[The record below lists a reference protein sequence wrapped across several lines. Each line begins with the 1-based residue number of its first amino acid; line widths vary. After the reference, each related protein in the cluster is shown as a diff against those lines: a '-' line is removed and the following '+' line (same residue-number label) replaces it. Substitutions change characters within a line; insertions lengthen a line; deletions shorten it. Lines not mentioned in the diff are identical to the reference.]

1 MRALEP
7 CMIYVLV
14 HSMNTT
20 RSSSQLSICRN
31 LRSPINY
38 KVATINLL
46 HKVRISILLINT

>member
-1 MRALEP
+1 
-7 CMIYVLV
+7 MIYVLV